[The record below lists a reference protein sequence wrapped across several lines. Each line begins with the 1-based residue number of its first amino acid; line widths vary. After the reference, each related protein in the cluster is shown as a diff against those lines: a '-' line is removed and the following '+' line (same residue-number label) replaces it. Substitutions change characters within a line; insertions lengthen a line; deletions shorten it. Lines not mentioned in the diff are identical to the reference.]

1 MGRGGFGHEYEHEH
15 GGRRG
20 GREFGFGMF
29 FFDFRG
35 GNRGGKLLTLG
46 LGIDPASG
54 GGGAGAGAAGGAA
67 VVQVSVSSSS
77 LVAESRTVSFHL
89 KIPKGC
95 WLQNHAS
102 TRSTQLPNSGSAT
115 ETRTATLRDRACAT

>member
-1 MGRGGFGHEYEHEH
+1 
-15 GGRRG
+15 
-20 GREFGFGMF
+20 MF

-35 GNRGGKLLTLG
+35 GNRGGMLLTLG

-54 GGGAGAGAAGGAA
+54 GGGGWGGGAGAGSA

-77 LVAESRTVSFHL
+77 LVAESRTVSFHF

-102 TRSTQLPNSGSAT
+102 IRSTQLPNSGSAT